1 MSELV
6 TVIAVAL
13 PCITAFLGF
22 KLWLDR
28 MHPQRQPDPSGAEL
42 LAALE
47 EHKKEVKQELDAM
60 NGRITFAS
68 KPQLRR

>member
-6 TVIAVAL
+6 SLIAVAI
-13 PCITAFLGF
+13 PCVTAFLGF

-28 MHPQRQPDPSGAEL
+28 MHPAKQPDPSGADL
-42 LAALE
+42 LLALE
-47 EHKKEVKQELDAM
+47 EHKVEVKRELDAM